1 MNEEELIEDGE
12 LIATAEPIT
21 TDDIDNAILNPEP
34 NKVTPTNTT
43 GGKFPSAFGKKYGH
57 SSVDL
62 SIQKNEDRML
72 DEYNTWWNHGLNMGL
87 VAEDKK
93 DERGKLRDNWYQK
106 YHGMSF
112 EDYTAAEDQQP
123 KKSIYGYEANL
134 KGFGEQFDN
143 VFQGLSNNKSFL
155 KIFLVKNCVS

>member
-62 SIQKNEDRML
+62 SIQDNEDKML
-72 DEYNTWWNHGLNMGL
+72 NEYNTWWRLPQS
-87 VAEDKK
+87 
-93 DERGKLRDNWYQK
+93 DERDKLREDFNRK
-106 YHGMSF
+106 YYNMST
-112 EDYTAAEDQQP
+112 EQ
-123 KKSIYGYEANL
+123 L
-134 KGFGEQFDN
+134 KEHN
-143 VFQGLSNNKSFL
+143 
-155 KIFLVKNCVS
+155 

>member
-62 SIQKNEDRML
+62 SIQDNEDKML
-72 DEYNTWWNHGLNMGL
+72 DEYNTWWY
-87 VAEDKK
+87 K
-93 DERGKLRDNWYQK
+93 DTFFFILFVVSKLFVYVFSTIK
-106 YHGMSF
+106 V
-112 EDYTAAEDQQP
+112 
-123 KKSIYGYEANL
+123 L
-134 KGFGEQFDN
+134 KFTF
-143 VFQGLSNNKSFL
+143 K
-155 KIFLVKNCVS
+155 

>member
-34 NKVTPTNTT
+34 NQVQPT

-62 SIQKNEDRML
+62 SIQDNEDKML
-72 DEYNTWWNHGLNMGL
+72 DEYNTWWRLPQG
-87 VAEDKK
+87 
-93 DERGKLRDNWYQK
+93 DERDKLREDFNQK
-106 YHGMSF
+106 YYNMSTKQLKRT
-112 EDYTAAEDQQP
+112 ELKP
-123 KKSIYGYEANL
+123 LVHSKHSIIIL
-134 KGFGEQFDN
+134 
-143 VFQGLSNNKSFL
+143 VMLSK
-155 KIFLVKNCVS
+155 V